1 MKKKLLASL
10 LAVTML
16 VSLFPVSALALET
29 EETGLCP
36 HHLEHTAECGCIVPS
51 EDSPGQPC
59 GYVCRICPVQALID
73 ALPDRDSITE
83 DNRAVAEAQ
92 LAAID
97 EATAELTDEEAAQLD
112 TSRYETAAT
121 TLTDQPETDGIL
133 PL

>member
-51 EDSPGQPC
+51 EASPGQPC
-59 GYVCRICPVQALID
+59 GYVSL
-73 ALPDRDSITE
+73 
-83 DNRAVAEAQ
+83 AVSARYRP
-92 LAAID
+92 LLTRSRTG
-97 EATAELTDEEAAQLD
+97 TASQRTIGL
-112 TSRYETAAT
+112 
-121 TLTDQPETDGIL
+121 
-133 PL
+133 